1 MIPDKRHNMT
11 TKSTQGK
18 TAKEMT
24 AWFIIVLILTMPFY
38 SAQTLAATV
47 KITQNSGR
55 DNIQG
60 FVNAHG
66 DVWTIEALITGFL
79 GETVTT
85 DQMQIT
91 LGGRTDT
98 FETCSS
104 TSTGGATCEY
114 NSDLSAGVS
123 EDTYTFEVKYLPEN
137 NANGDS
143 ITADG
148 TAPVITGLTAQQTGQ
163 DVLVDFSV
171 EDPGSGVGLQEIQI
185 IDVITHQILETYT
198 DFTDADRTF
207 HYAADFGTEGTFNP
221 AGYLTGE
228 ERKGIKVRAIDR
240 FGHESTSAAKYF
252 NIDFVKPILVDS
264 SLNFTSLGEFMGI
277 TPLVTRMSIDIIE
290 TGDLEVGQ
298 VTAESDVVDFIS
310 ANPNTCSPEP
320 TEEEE
325 NLWTCTWDRVLV
337 DPVADVPVRFTIKD
351 ESGNEVSRTVTKTF
365 VLDTQ
370 PPQVEFFGT
379 PQTYEGESYINSGS
393 DKRVILKVRE
403 QGVGIDLEKIDSGS
417 ESPIVINLAHLGL
430 GDNVLPTSC
439 ENYEGLVECN
449 FTMPNVVLA
458 GQEEVV
464 IGIKRLTDKVGNEGP
479 HESKVVKV
487 DSISPLIN
495 WWEVYGV
502 GSDGEEKEF
511 YQSGDHLRLRM
522 NISEARSGVQLKVD
536 MNGLVM
542 GAEDVIPPTEEGLL
556 GWEVFG
562 DENCVKQGSTWL
574 CQFDSAYA
582 LKSEYQSHA
591 PITLQLQDTAGNTPL
606 AWALPRRGTFEVLR
620 TAGAFTF
627 EKLDVADDPNPDYW
641 SSRAR
646 SLTPQTEFVDLDVA
660 RFTPSR
666 IPIRIELSS
675 ETSQA
680 LVRDV
685 QLHGVCEASEEN
697 SPLLSRVLIYGG
709 SAAEGLVNPTIQLV
723 AEFAPFEAREIFT
736 FDPAGE
742 NFEYEE
748 REYKCQ
754 LRISTEYRRKA
765 ISTPEVEEI
774 TFKVPFAYSDLGARD
789 ESLADLIKSEKE
801 YAMSGFWGTIGDL
814 ESALKWVLYIAR
826 LIDMLTTAI
835 KIINVAIGDSTAFDV
850 LGVTKPAG
858 VATCLGLESG
868 INALKETNDL
878 FSVPVALLTCSKN
891 TNLGWYNKYVTG
903 IVDLYNAKLDSAID
917 EGLFYCDDE
926 RKSCPFQVAGSVYD
940 NIYLSVASV
949 CLPGIVHN
957 LDKFRQILCRKVYC
971 LENDVAAGI
980 ATVESCDQLYKLLRC
995 KYFVGELWSLIPFSQ
1010 FYDQI
1015 LTFLNNVIRDPLV
1028 VAETSLKAICA
1039 VQCAISGSTTAI
1051 CNTIQYI
1058 WDIVGFVED
1067 AIGSVQA
1074 IISDLESGG
1083 LQYCDM
1089 LLEEEEVP
1097 EVPEESRTTADLES
1111 ATAEQ
1116 SREAEA

>member
-379 PQTYEGESYINSGS
+379 PQTYEGES
-393 DKRVILKVRE
+393 
-403 QGVGIDLEKIDSGS
+403 
-417 ESPIVINLAHLGL
+417 
-430 GDNVLPTSC
+430 
-439 ENYEGLVECN
+439 
-449 FTMPNVVLA
+449 
-458 GQEEVV
+458 
-464 IGIKRLTDKVGNEGP
+464 
-479 HESKVVKV
+479 
-487 DSISPLIN
+487 
-495 WWEVYGV
+495 
-502 GSDGEEKEF
+502 
-511 YQSGDHLRLRM
+511 
-522 NISEARSGVQLKVD
+522 
-536 MNGLVM
+536 
-542 GAEDVIPPTEEGLL
+542 
-556 GWEVFG
+556 
-562 DENCVKQGSTWL
+562 
-574 CQFDSAYA
+574 
-582 LKSEYQSHA
+582 
-591 PITLQLQDTAGNTPL
+591 
-606 AWALPRRGTFEVLR
+606 
-620 TAGAFTF
+620 
-627 EKLDVADDPNPDYW
+627 
-641 SSRAR
+641 
-646 SLTPQTEFVDLDVA
+646 
-660 RFTPSR
+660 
-666 IPIRIELSS
+666 
-675 ETSQA
+675 
-680 LVRDV
+680 
-685 QLHGVCEASEEN
+685 
-697 SPLLSRVLIYGG
+697 
-709 SAAEGLVNPTIQLV
+709 
-723 AEFAPFEAREIFT
+723 
-736 FDPAGE
+736 
-742 NFEYEE
+742 
-748 REYKCQ
+748 
-754 LRISTEYRRKA
+754 
-765 ISTPEVEEI
+765 
-774 TFKVPFAYSDLGARD
+774 
-789 ESLADLIKSEKE
+789 
-801 YAMSGFWGTIGDL
+801 
-814 ESALKWVLYIAR
+814 
-826 LIDMLTTAI
+826 
-835 KIINVAIGDSTAFDV
+835 
-850 LGVTKPAG
+850 
-858 VATCLGLESG
+858 
-868 INALKETNDL
+868 
-878 FSVPVALLTCSKN
+878 
-891 TNLGWYNKYVTG
+891 
-903 IVDLYNAKLDSAID
+903 
-917 EGLFYCDDE
+917 
-926 RKSCPFQVAGSVYD
+926 
-940 NIYLSVASV
+940 
-949 CLPGIVHN
+949 
-957 LDKFRQILCRKVYC
+957 
-971 LENDVAAGI
+971 
-980 ATVESCDQLYKLLRC
+980 
-995 KYFVGELWSLIPFSQ
+995 
-1010 FYDQI
+1010 
-1015 LTFLNNVIRDPLV
+1015 
-1028 VAETSLKAICA
+1028 
-1039 VQCAISGSTTAI
+1039 
-1051 CNTIQYI
+1051 
-1058 WDIVGFVED
+1058 
-1067 AIGSVQA
+1067 
-1074 IISDLESGG
+1074 
-1083 LQYCDM
+1083 
-1089 LLEEEEVP
+1089 
-1097 EVPEESRTTADLES
+1097 
-1111 ATAEQ
+1111 
-1116 SREAEA
+1116 